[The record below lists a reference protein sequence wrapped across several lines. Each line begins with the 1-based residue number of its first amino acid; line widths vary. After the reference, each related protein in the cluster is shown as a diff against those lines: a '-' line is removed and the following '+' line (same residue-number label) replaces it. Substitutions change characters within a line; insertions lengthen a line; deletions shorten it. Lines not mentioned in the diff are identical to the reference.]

1 MNELDKID
9 AVLSLK
15 PGAKFVWVGKDYSGL
30 NWRDDSQTKPTEAE
44 IDAELTRLQ
53 TDYANKKYQ
62 RDRQAEYPSVVDQ
75 LDEIFHNGLDAWKTK
90 IQETKTKYP
99 KP

>member
-1 MNELDKID
+1 MTT
-9 AVLSLK
+9 
-15 PGAKFVWVGKDYSGL
+15 VGKAIKAL
-30 NWRDDSQTKPTEAE
+30 NPSAEFTYTDIDNISWINNTTPISKADIEAKQ
-44 IDAELTRLQ
+44 AALT
-53 TDYANKKYQ
+53 TDYNNKEYQ
-62 RDRQAEYPSVVDQ
+62 RKRAAEYPSVVDQ